1 MVSSTKTY
9 DSIKANNI
17 VVVSSIQVD
26 GFPNQIIDT
35 PIGVVG
41 YNTIGEYGPITFE
54 ELSHQLDNNPT
65 VESITYIA
73 GGYTTVINIPNGNP
87 YSQEI
92 WSMATMNGYSYRV
105 TLNIVARDPVN
116 GSAYSARYE
125 YLVNQIQLIPEYIL
139 ICSSVG
145 SMGYGS
151 FSGATIAAL
160 SNVSEIRF
168 SLDGCPGGISITTRI
183 DIEKTP

>member
-1 MVSSTKTY
+1 MVSSIKVY
-9 DSIKANNI
+9 DNIKVNNI
-17 VVVSSIQVD
+17 VVISSIQVTD
-26 GFPNQIIDT
+26 FPNQIIDT

-54 ELSHQLDNNPT
+54 ELSHQLDANPT
-65 VESITYIA
+65 VESITYIG

-92 WSMATMNGYSYRV
+92 WSMDTIDGYSYRV
-105 TLNIVARDPVN
+105 TLNIVARDPLN
-116 GSAYSARYE
+116 GSAYSSRYE

-145 SMGYGS
+145 STLYGS
-151 FSGATIAAL
+151 FIGATISAL
-160 SNVSEIRF
+160 VNVSEIRF
-168 SLDGCPGGISITTRI
+168 SMDGCPGGISITTRI